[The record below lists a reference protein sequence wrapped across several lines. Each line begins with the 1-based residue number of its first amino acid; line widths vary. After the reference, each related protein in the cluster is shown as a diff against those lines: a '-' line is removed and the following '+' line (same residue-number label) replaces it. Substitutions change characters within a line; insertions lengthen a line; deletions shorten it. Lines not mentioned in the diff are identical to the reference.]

1 MLWVCQNLSN
11 ACAMSLLKHIRER
24 VCMLRAWCHRH
35 DYNTRIVIFVD
46 LSLHSG
52 RNRFVVW
59 DFEREQ
65 PLLICPVSHGS
76 GSAKP
81 HKRTAYAE
89 VSNEDGSHL
98 SSVGRVLVAERYEG
112 RYGVA
117 YRLDGLDS
125 SNSNL
130 RSRCVVLH
138 SWRYTTS
145 FPIYPLP
152 TVGSFGCPVISR
164 KMMARLDSILKNE
177 SRVVMDI
184 FRE

>member
-1 MLWVCQNLSN
+1 
-11 ACAMSLLKHIRER
+11 MSLLKHIRER
-24 VCMLRAWCHRH
+24 KCMLRAWCYRN
-35 DYNTRIVIFVD
+35 DYNTQIAIFVD

-59 DFEREQ
+59 DFEKER

-76 GSAKP
+76 GSPKP
-81 HKRTAYAE
+81 HKRTAYAK
-89 VSNEDGSHL
+89 VSNKDGSHL
-98 SSVGRVLVAERYEG
+98 SSLGRALVAERYEG

-145 FPIYPLP
+145 FPIFPLP

-164 KMMARLDSILKNE
+164 KMMARVDKILSSHK
-177 SRVVMDI
+177 RVI
-184 FRE
+184 IETFKE

>member
-1 MLWVCQNLSN
+1 
-11 ACAMSLLKHIRER
+11 MSLLRHIAER
-24 VCMLRAWCHRH
+24 KCMLRAWCQRH
-35 DYNTRIVIFVD
+35 DYNMKIAIFVD

-59 DFEREQ
+59 DFEGER
-65 PLLICPVSHGS
+65 PLLVCPVSHGS
-76 GSAKP
+76 GSDKP
-81 HKRTAYAE
+81 HRRTAYAKI
-89 VSNEDGSHL
+89 SNEDGSHL
-98 SSVGRVLVAERYEG
+98 SSVGRALVAERYEG

-145 FPIYPLP
+145 FPIFPLP

-164 KMMARLDSILKNE
+164 KMMSRLDAILSE
-177 SRVVMDI
+177 HSRVVIDI
-184 FRE
+184 FME